1 MIVSNLGQIMKERRL
16 TALEVSEKT
25 GIGRNTISSFIH
37 GRANGIQFKT
47 LGALCDFLDVT
58 PNDLLL
64 VSIYNMDVH
73 CTLHDNRLC
82 VDLLV
87 TEKRPADWKEYEESK
102 NPSGDVYSLIGE
114 IDEVSSTLN
123 IKLRWKKPETAN
135 EARKEAV
142 SFMGMYTNLPAAI
155 RTAAKRQITDVVM
168 DVMKNFRGKDEVV
181 LSWTFPQ
188 DFQNYL
194 VRMALNEQ
202 MGD

>member
-64 VSIYNMDVH
+64 VSIYNMDVKAA
-73 CTLHDNRLC
+73 LHDNRLC

-87 TEKRPADWKEYEESK
+87 TEKRPADWKEYEESE

-181 LSWTFPQ
+181 LSWIFPQ